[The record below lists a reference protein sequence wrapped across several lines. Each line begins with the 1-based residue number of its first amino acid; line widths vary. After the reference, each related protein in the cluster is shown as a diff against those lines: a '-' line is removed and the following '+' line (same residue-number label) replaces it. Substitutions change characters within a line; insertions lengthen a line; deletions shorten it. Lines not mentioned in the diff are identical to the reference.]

1 MEEKRVETEN
11 RQELNLDQMERV
23 NGGVGP
29 DSRLITVSCG
39 GCGKHFVITTE
50 TTEYKCTCG
59 YKNTF
64 SG

>member
-29 DSRLITVSCG
+29 DSRLITVSCR
-39 GCGKHFVITTE
+39 GCGMHYSVTAK
-50 TTEYKCTCG
+50 TTEYICRCG